1 MEMMNQNFA
10 SFRYALTLRF
20 ADGRG
25 QANGRVASSG
35 AYGRSDYRERVNAA
49 SAAHQGALSLTHRRE
64 CFHGVH
70 MIDWW

>member
-1 MEMMNQNFA
+1 MEMMKQTFE

-25 QANGRVASSG
+25 QANGRAASSG
-35 AYGRSDYRERVNAA
+35 AYGRSDYSERVNAA
-49 SAAHQGALSLTHRRE
+49 SAANQGAKSLSHRRA
-64 CFHGVH
+64 CMLGVH